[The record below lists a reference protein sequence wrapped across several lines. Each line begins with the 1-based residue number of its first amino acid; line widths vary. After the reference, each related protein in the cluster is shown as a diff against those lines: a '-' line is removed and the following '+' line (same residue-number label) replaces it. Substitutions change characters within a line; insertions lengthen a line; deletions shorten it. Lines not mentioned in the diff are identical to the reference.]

1 MLTLSLVI
9 WLFWR
14 VPGVEEYYELRKLN
28 LIQYGLVKAEILD
41 IRECNRIF
49 KNFAMKDTLED
60 ILIIYGRF
68 VELRYAP
75 RIWTHLIFTHHPDD
89 LYQMKMANTSYQR
102 HLDNLLEM
110 QTNQNLA
117 DKIRMVKADTK
128 YLYDIYDNLCD
139 SKRSAYLIYQRRKN
153 LLLLMQKLEALEE
166 GSFLKGKLPYHL
178 PLWEF
183 TYLR

>member
-1 MLTLSLVI
+1 MLTLSLVYWI
-9 WLFWR
+9 LFK
-14 VPGVEEYYELRKLN
+14 VPGVEEYCELRKIN
-28 LIQYGLVKAEILD
+28 LIQYGLVKAEMLD

-49 KNFAMKDTLED
+49 KNFGLKDTLED

-68 VELRYAP
+68 VELRNAP
-75 RIWTHLIFTHHPDD
+75 RVWTHLLFPLHPDD
-89 LYQMKMANTSYQR
+89 PYSMRMANTSYQR
-102 HLDNLLEM
+102 HLDNLLEI

-117 DKIRMVKADTK
+117 DRIRLVKAETK
-128 YLYDIYDNLCD
+128 YLYDIYDNLSD
-139 SKRSAYLIYQRRKN
+139 AKNPAYLIYQRRKN
-153 LLLLMQKLEALEE
+153 LLLLMQKLEGLEE